1 VASDPVMAVVRV
13 KVPSDVETGVLEAE
27 LVRAMWEKS
36 VSAEFALLPSSWA
49 VRSDKMRRH
58 GFVALLCSGRSQA
71 DGELA
76 AATQKAVRKVLR
88 RRFGPECKAK
98 VRLARHEA
106 EVETAW
112 LSVRGTPFRV

>member
-1 VASDPVMAVVRV
+1 VVAVVRV

-49 VRSDKMRRH
+49 ARSDEMRRH
-58 GFVALLCSGRSQA
+58 GFVALLCNGRRSGA
-71 DGELA
+71 DDELA

-98 VRLARHEA
+98 VRLARHEV
-106 EVETAW
+106 ELETAW
-112 LSVRGTPFRV
+112 RSMCGTPFRV